1 MAGENFCLKWNDHH
15 SVFFSNIESLCE
27 KSFLTDVI
35 LSAGGQMYPAHKLVL
50 CICSTYFQELFFKPQ
65 PAMQFNNT
73 VIYLKDVDPTHLQ
86 LLLTYMYRGEV
97 DVSENNLTEFLR
109 TAAGLRVRG
118 LTETDKQQM
127 PPDQDLGGKRKLERV
142 SETRIGDKKVRAE
155 SSVPS
160 SLPVSRSYP
169 HVIPA
174 TMEGLVIEEPPSTTV
189 IKEERDLEPSTTWTT
204 PVVRPGGAVV
214 RSESVSGSGEAEET
228 SDLTSDYPL
237 EMTNYQTDISGG
249 YEIEDKDTSYSK
261 DPETMVVGDKL
272 NKAYQC
278 EMCNMS
284 FNQKWLLRRHWKTHT
299 GAKPYKCT
307 VCSRTFSLR
316 DSCTRHIKTV
326 HKDLVD
332 LTKDNLNTLVDV
344 TDPDFEPNNV
354 MTVQY
359 ND

>member
-1 MAGENFCLKWNDHH
+1 
-15 SVFFSNIESLCE
+15 
-27 KSFLTDVI
+27 
-35 LSAGGQMYPAHKLVL
+35 
-50 CICSTYFQELFFKPQ
+50 
-65 PAMQFNNT
+65 
-73 VIYLKDVDPTHLQ
+73 
-86 LLLTYMYRGEV
+86 MYRGEV

-142 SETRIGDKKVRAE
+142 SETRISEKKVRAE

-174 TMEGLVIEEPPSTTV
+174 TMEGLVIEEPPSTTA

-228 SDLTSDYPL
+228 SDLSSDYPL

-249 YEIEDKDTSYSK
+249 YEIEDKDASYSK

-284 FNQKWLLRRHWKTHT
+284 FNQKWLLR
-299 GAKPYKCT
+299 
-307 VCSRTFSLR
+307 
-316 DSCTRHIKTV
+316 
-326 HKDLVD
+326 LVYFFRF
-332 LTKDNLNTLVDV
+332 T
-344 TDPDFEPNNV
+344 
-354 MTVQY
+354 
-359 ND
+359 